1 MVEKLYILIAFISPF
16 SHFLIIHTPYRFIA
30 IEGNI
35 GAGKSTLVNMLAKEF
50 NGKKIME
57 EFEDN
62 SFLPKFYEDKNRYAF
77 PLEMSFLAARF
88 NQLKRQL
95 ILHDLFGQPIISD
108 YLFAKCLLFSQINL
122 DDDEYKLYYQLFEI
136 INLQLPQPDLL
147 VYLHAPIEKL
157 LWNIDNRGRSYEK
170 NIEHEYLQNLQDTYF
185 KYLNSQTHLRI
196 LIINCA
202 GLDFV
207 NKNDDYLLIAN
218 AIQKDYP
225 IGINYL

>member
-1 MVEKLYILIAFISPF
+1 MLRK
-16 SHFLIIHTPYRFIA
+16 TPYSFIA

-35 GAGKSTLVNMLAKEF
+35 GAGKSTLANMLSCDLQAKQ
-50 NGKKIME
+50 IME

-62 SFLPKFYEDKNRYAF
+62 SFLPKFYNDKHRYAF

-95 ILHDLFGQPIISD
+95 IVQDLFGQPIVSD
-108 YLFAKCLLFSQINL
+108 YVFAKCLLFSQINL
-122 DDDEYKLYYQLFEI
+122 DEDEYKLYYQLFEI

-157 LWNIDNRGRSYEK
+157 LWNISNRGRSYELT
-170 NIEHEYLQNLQDTYF
+170 IEQEYLQNLQDAYF
-185 KYLNSQTHLRI
+185 KYLNSQTNLRI
-196 LIINCA
+196 LVINCA

-207 NKNDDYLLIAN
+207 NRPDDYNLIAN
-218 AIQKDYP
+218 ALEKEYP
-225 IGINYL
+225 VGINYL